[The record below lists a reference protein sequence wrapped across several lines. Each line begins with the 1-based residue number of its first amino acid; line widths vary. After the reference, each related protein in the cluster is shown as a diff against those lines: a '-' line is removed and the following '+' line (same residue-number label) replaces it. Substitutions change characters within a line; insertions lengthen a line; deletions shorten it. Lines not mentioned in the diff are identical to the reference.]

1 MPSDAQRKPVIYLL
15 VILPTL
21 VVGAVCL
28 IATLIEAY
36 SQVTG
41 VPRSSVPRLNG
52 LLIALPAL
60 FLWIPLS
67 LLIANVVLCCV
78 PPLRRIAER
87 YAAQTERPGLIESQ
101 QALLKMLG
109 VIALVCVPLILL
121 GFLV

>member
-1 MPSDAQRKPVIYLL
+1 MPSDAQRKPVVYLL

-28 IATLIEAY
+28 IAALIEAY

-41 VPRSSVPRLNG
+41 ISRSSVPRLNG

-60 FLWIPLS
+60 FLWIPIS
-67 LLIANVVLCCV
+67 LLIANVVLYCV
-78 PPLRRIAER
+78 PPLRRIAEKHV
-87 YAAQTERPGLIESQ
+87 AQTERPGFMESQ
-101 QALLKMLG
+101 TALLKVLG

-121 GFLV
+121 GFLL